1 MPQFH
6 SMQSSRSTGNGLPK
20 KHSRGGL
27 LSRYNSGGVSEQKII
42 DSNAVFSAVREDVRN
57 EQDWRYRESMR
68 PIEPVTP
75 PQFVVFTG
83 NVSKSLQVQSNNQY
97 ISPPPPVAKK
107 RMPGVALRAVVYLPR
122 GRSVLV
128 VPGDRTRLRETEELR
143 LYNKRLRP
151 SLRLGLLV
159 ISTVCIFLICMVALT
174 PMNGN
179 LQGNLS
185 QSMVAVPESSWN
197 IFSRPGTGSS
207 AGSVGWVDP
216 GASTVAYYQQL
227 AREDAIKWG
236 IPPDLYVAQIQ
247 QESHFDPN
255 ATSPA
260 GALGIAQFVPATAAE
275 YNFNPLIPEQALDG
289 GAHFMSDLYNEF
301 NGNYAMA
308 LAGYNAGSG
317 AVQNAIGACQAYW
330 LSCMN
335 TETQN
340 YVNIIM
346 YGGA

>member
-1 MPQFH
+1 MV
-6 SMQSSRSTGNGLPK
+6 T
-20 KHSRGGL
+20 
-27 LSRYNSGGVSEQKII
+27 V
-42 DSNAVFSAVREDVRN
+42 
-57 EQDWRYRESMR
+57 
-68 PIEPVTP
+68 PV
-75 PQFVVFTG
+75 
-83 NVSKSLQVQSNNQY
+83 
-97 ISPPPPVAKK
+97 
-107 RMPGVALRAVVYLPR
+107 
-122 GRSVLV
+122 
-128 VPGDRTRLRETEELR
+128 
-143 LYNKRLRP
+143 
-151 SLRLGLLV
+151 
-159 ISTVCIFLICMVALT
+159 
-174 PMNGN
+174 
-179 LQGNLS
+179 
-185 QSMVAVPESSWN
+185 SSWS
-197 IFSRPGTGSS
+197 IFSGPGTGSS
-207 AGSVGWVDP
+207 AGSAGWVDP

-260 GALGIAQFVPATAAE
+260 GALGIAQFEPATAAE

-317 AVQNAIGACQAYW
+317 AVQNAINGCQAYW

-335 TETQN
+335 AETQN